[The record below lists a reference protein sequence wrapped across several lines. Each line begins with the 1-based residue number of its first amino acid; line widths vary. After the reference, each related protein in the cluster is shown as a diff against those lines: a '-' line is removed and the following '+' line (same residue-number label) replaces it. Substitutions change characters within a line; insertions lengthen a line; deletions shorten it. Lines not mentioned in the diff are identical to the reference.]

1 MRKKIKTITARAW
14 NISYQG
20 MIGVFLV
27 SNFFVGCAPSEEETD
42 YLASKAF
49 LLRQNQ
55 GIRELITEAELGTL
69 VPADR
74 FLIGLDEKLVGDL
87 FRSQLPL
94 ERPIGERFVVQLEQA
109 TVLLRDKFGAITIEG
124 NLHRR
129 ASPERKT
136 AVRIFGGLGA
146 VAIDSVTHMLSIS
159 IAIDHFELL
168 QAGILEG
175 ILGRGGKKFLADQGR
190 DLLQEAIPK
199 LQIPVALGRNINI
212 PALEEGGIKLD
223 SLVVP
228 LNLSVE
234 RVIAAGGKLWV
245 TVDAEVGKVTG
256 AEEGLGV
263 AVKKKS
269 RKGKTSS
276 PAAVQPKAAPRDTSS
291 PGKEPSTPEPKN
303 PKESGI

>member
-1 MRKKIKTITARAW
+1 MECDTMNTVLRKTAGVLLSVSFF
-14 NISYQG
+14 IS
-20 MIGVFLV
+20 
-27 SNFFVGCAPSEEETD
+27 CAPSEEETD
-42 YLASKAF
+42 FLARKAL

-55 GIRELITEAELGTL
+55 GIRELIEEAERGSL

-74 FLIGLDEKLVGDL
+74 FLIGIDEKIVADL

-94 ERPIGERFVVQLEQA
+94 ERPIGERFVVQLESA

-124 NLHRR
+124 SLHRR
-129 ASPERKT
+129 ATPERKT

-146 VAIDSVTHMLSIS
+146 VTVDPETDLLSIS
-159 IAIDHFELL
+159 IAIDHIELL
-168 QAGILEG
+168 QAGILES
-175 ILGRGGKKFLADQGR
+175 ILGRGGKKFLADKGR
-190 DLLQEAIPK
+190 GLLQEAIPN

-212 PALEEGGIKLD
+212 PAFQGGGINLD

-245 TVDAEVGKVTG
+245 TLDAEVGKVIG

-263 AVKKKS
+263 AVKKKP
-269 RKGKTSS
+269 RTGATPS
-276 PAAVQPKAAPRDTSS
+276 PS
-291 PGKEPSTPEPKN
+291 PTPPQNPAKPSPPEPKN
-303 PKESGI
+303 RKEGGI